1 MTTGN
6 NLENISYIPSYN
18 LQEGLHKL
26 YSLVTNTILTYSIY
40 FTNRFIVSLN
50 FGLHQRS
57 GGKAGLVLRSSL
69 ATLCWVRMGILIINI
84 VSI

>member
-26 YSLVTNTILTYSIY
+26 YSLVINTI
-40 FTNRFIVSLN
+40 FDKFNRFFHNQNISSNFYIISEMNSLN
-50 FGLHQRS
+50 PIMCNKNKFQIF
-57 GGKAGLVLRSSL
+57 VL
-69 ATLCWVRMGILIINI
+69 CN
-84 VSI
+84 